1 MSIINQDL
9 LSMYIRVIKQD
20 KWKCLIYISVRGRS
34 VRNHAIALVNR
45 QIVDPATKDA
55 SSWFV
60 DGTFRIV
67 PRQGR
72 VLNLRSSQVLNIL
85 ADFNGSAIVV
95 FTIIMTS
102 RKVGLYRKVLELLK
116 MKFPNFEPK
125 QLMADYEGSLRKAI
139 KEAFPRTRLYGC
151 R

>member
-1 MSIINQDL
+1 MFLFVTVQ
-9 LSMYIRVIKQD
+9 
-20 KWKCLIYISVRGRS
+20 GRS

-55 SSWFV
+55 SCWFV

-85 ADFNGSAIVV
+85 ADYNGSAIVV

-102 RKVGLYRKVLELLK
+102 RKVALYRRVLEMLK
-116 MKFPNFEPK
+116 MVFPSFDPK

-139 KEAFPRTRLYGC
+139 KAAFPRTRLYGC